1 MVDRP
6 RFVYVLQSIAVP
18 AQYYVGITSDPV
30 SRLGAHNSGDSPH
43 TSRYKPWR
51 VLLTMEFAEP
61 EKALAFESYLKTGS
75 GREFA
80 RRHFR

>member
-1 MVDRP
+1 MVDPP
-6 RFVYVLQSIAVP
+6 RFVYLLQSVLVP
-18 AQYYVGITSDPV
+18 AEYYVGITSDPV
-30 SRLGAHNSGDSPH
+30 SRLHAHNSGESPH
-43 TSRYKPWR
+43 TSRYRPWR
-51 VLLTMEFAEP
+51 VLLTMEFADS